1 MIAPFLQHHCLTST
15 AVSQKREG
23 LLSSHSCSRD
33 AHETQIKGQI
43 NLLHENQTISPSYAW
58 TTSNKTVIY
67 DEYTLHSSWSTVRN
81 ETTGGSMKWPNEK
94 GNSTKLIYLHI
105 QKGFWNLHSHQTYL
119 HKHPQASAIAPVL
132 PHCLHWWIGD
142 ADGFCW
148 LITFRLLGHAHGYRD
163 LGDCQQQECP
173 LYGLKVRL
181 CHSFSEMKTRV
192 CFH

>member
-1 MIAPFLQHHCLTST
+1 MLM
-15 AVSQKREG
+15 KR
-23 LLSSHSCSRD
+23 
-33 AHETQIKGQI
+33 QIKGEI
-43 NLLHENQTISPSYAW
+43 NLLIWKPDHIPIICV
-58 TTSNKTVIY
+58 SNFKQDSHIWG
-67 DEYTLHSSWSTVRN
+67 YTLHSSWWTALN
-81 ETTGGSMKWPNEK
+81 ETTGGSKKLPNEK
-94 GNSTKLIYLHI
+94 GNHTKLIYLQI

-119 HKHPQASAIAPVL
+119 HKHPQAWAIATVL
-132 PHCLHWWIGD
+132 PHCLHRWIGD
-142 ADGFCW
+142 ADGFYW